1 MRLFRGPKRREVT
14 APPAAPPAPPAAASP
29 RRDAPP
35 SHALHAPQ
43 APHHYTLVTALPA
56 MVMEDDVKEM
66 KKVFATWGRRMGKK
80 LDMLKKPE
88 GKEASEEV
96 PSTEPINDESP
107 LPITGQY
114 KKKQNWKMGRSSS
127 DSNALKKDNDTDSIR
142 SGSRDRS
149 PSPFKTFFHRMG
161 STGMLNS
168 SKSHSLNSHR
178 TSEHSSSQPNT
189 PSLYRSCSTSHLS
202 TYVKADDPSDGIDL
216 QNSENDSNK
225 SSPLKQKHNIIS
237 DENLVSSSTKAISCD
252 NIPKLEGQT
261 NTLSKKPNF
270 PYAFLRSKLSVLP
283 EENSMAH
290 RPTVSVRQSFSER
303 IDRRSPKF
311 RRERLYL
318 PNSRSEERYQSSDNI
333 TVHDENI
340 LFNSNLRENCD
351 FTRSSM
357 RSVNDLDANIYSYR
371 KNDDISRR
379 SSMISQRGPL
389 DYDPMLV
396 PRNRNSLPVYDYCA
410 GLGSSQELK
419 TDLASSNQSIH
430 QEVLHAHRLSNY
442 VSSNESGYDSDSRPM
457 DEHSNH
463 SPPIYSYH
471 LISGTARA
479 DTNVRHFDGNSGN
492 FSRQL
497 SFNQKIDV
505 NKIKI
510 PARRSSTPC
519 ALFPVDKDV
528 SYEYENKVS
537 ENKLYVNNNSNQQIS
552 VDYNDAKPPPLP
564 KKSINKKM
572 PYVYKTVTLD
582 ERVQTRRIKLMHSQI
597 LPIQHLSTPNLNH
610 NDIVTER
617 HIQQQQPMPE
627 RDILGR
633 GPCTKRFRKIRLL
646 KSRLDESLGV
656 YLAQHR
662 VDFDNS
668 GSNYE
673 IRYIVVK
680 LDFDGIA
687 HRDGRLRIGDEI
699 VNVNGRVLR
708 GLSSLKDV
716 QHIVNSC
723 STETNVEEKTLFQR
737 YQVDLVMAHDEIT
750 PVTLSRIINSQP
762 CEPISSP
769 SSLNVPPDI
778 ISQTVHKPSLS
789 NQLTIETHFPAEDQ
803 YSKHITNN
811 KNSRTNKYETNQKCE
826 IGIQVNHGVISN
838 QKSDDEKLLE
848 RRYAQ
853 PGSLQNITNIEISMR
868 SSPVPRNKGANG
880 YRPIS
885 LHSSRPQPV
894 IGNYAACNENTSNEI
909 KENTSHYIKHVS
921 RLYQNRSFESI
932 PDQLRSSSR
941 SRFFNRVGSQ
951 RGPQNVN
958 THVSRQQEYN
968 AAINHEQQQHSNGSV
983 HKAEFWKG
991 PGHKSLGFSIVGGT
1005 DSPKGQMGIFVKTV
1019 FPNGQAADKGTIF
1032 EGDEILSV
1040 NNVPTRGLSHA
1051 GAISLFKQ
1059 VKEGKIEL
1067 TLSRRRAPR
1076 SRSVE
1081 PLGNFRADGK

>member
-14 APPAAPPAPPAAASP
+14 GPQATATPSS
-29 RRDAPP
+29 RRDANVE
-35 SHALHAPQ
+35 PQ
-43 APHHYTLVTALPA
+43 DPRDYTLVTALPA

-80 LDMLKKPE
+80 LDMLKKSDTKEAPE
-88 GKEASEEV
+88 GTLSPESV
-96 PSTEPINDESP
+96 NDESSSS
-107 LPITGQY
+107 ISGQY
-114 KKKQNWKMGRSSS
+114 KKKHNWKMGRSSS
-127 DSNALKKDNDTDSIR
+127 DSTTLQKDNDTDSIR

-149 PSPFKTFFHRMG
+149 PSPFKSFFYRMG
-161 STGMLNS
+161 STGMLNT
-168 SKSHSLNSHR
+168 SKSHSLNSQKV
-178 TSEHSSSQPNT
+178 SENYSSQPST

-202 TYVKADDPSDGIDL
+202 TYVKADDPSEGIDL
-216 QNSENDSNK
+216 QNSESASNK
-225 SSPLKQKHNIIS
+225 QSPTKQKHNNLIHE
-237 DENLVSSSTKAISCD
+237 ENLVTSSTKAVSCD
-252 NIPKLEGQT
+252 NIPKLEGQP
-261 NTLSKKPNF
+261 NSGLCKKPNF

-283 EENSMAH
+283 EENNMVH
-290 RPTVSVRQSFSER
+290 RPTVCVRQSFSER
-303 IDRRSPKF
+303 IDRKSPKF

-318 PNSRSEERYQSSDNI
+318 PHSRSEDRYQSSDNI
-333 TVHDENI
+333 SVHDENN
-340 LFNSNLRENCD
+340 LFNTNLRSNYD
-351 FTRSSM
+351 FVRSSM
-357 RSVNDLDANIYSYR
+357 RSVNDIDGNIYR
-371 KNDDISRR
+371 RNEDVPRR
-379 SSMISQRGPL
+379 SSMISQRPPL
-389 DYDPMLV
+389 DYDPMMV
-396 PRNRNSLPVYDYCA
+396 PRNRNSLPVYDYSA
-410 GLGSSQELK
+410 TLGSSQDLK

-430 QEVLHAHRLSNY
+430 QEVLQTHRLSNY
-442 VSSNESGYDSDSRPM
+442 VSSNESGYDSDSRPT

-463 SPPIYSYH
+463 SPPVYSYN
-471 LISGTARA
+471 LSSGSARA
-479 DTNVRHFDGNSGN
+479 DTNIGSGDGHSGT

-497 SFNQKIDV
+497 SFNQKINV
-505 NKIKI
+505 SRVQL
-510 PARRSSTPC
+510 PPRRSSTPC
-519 ALFPVDKDV
+519 ALFPLDKDI
-528 SYEYENKVS
+528 SHEYEKKIS
-537 ENKLYVNNNSNQQIS
+537 ENKLYINESANQQMPL
-552 VDYNDAKPPPLP
+552 DYNDAKPPPLP
-564 KKSINKKM
+564 KKSINKKP
-572 PYVYKTVTLD
+572 PYIYKTITLD
-582 ERVQTRRIKLMHSQI
+582 EHVQTRKVKLLHTQI
-597 LPIQHLSTPNLNH
+597 MPIQHLSTPNLNE
-610 NDIVTER
+610 NNLTAETQT
-617 HIQQQQPMPE
+617 QQQIPD
-627 RDILGR
+627 RDIFGR

-662 VDFDNS
+662 FDFDNT
-668 GSNYE
+668 GFNYE

-723 STETNVEEKTLFQR
+723 STEANMEEKTLFQR

-750 PVTLSRIINSQP
+750 PITLSRIISSQHR
-762 CEPISSP
+762 EQVFTP
-769 SSLNVPPDI
+769 SITNVTPDL

-789 NQLTIETHFPAEDQ
+789 NKITIETHFPTEGQ
-803 YSKHITNN
+803 YNIHTSNDTSSHNN
-811 KNSRTNKYETNQKCE
+811 QFDINQKCE
-826 IGIQVNHGVISN
+826 VGIQINDGHVLSN

-848 RRYAQ
+848 RRYIQ

-868 SSPVPRNKGANG
+868 SSPTPRNKSTNS

-885 LHSSRPQPV
+885 LHNSRPQSLK
-894 IGNYAACNENTSNEI
+894 GNYSASNDNTSNEI
-909 KENTSHYIKHVS
+909 KENTSHYIKNVP

-932 PDQLRSSSR
+932 PEQLRSSSR

-951 RGPQNVN
+951 RCTQNTSV
-958 THVSRQQEYN
+958 HVSRHQEYN
-968 AAINHEQQQHSNGSV
+968 AAINQEQQQFSHSSL

-991 PGHKSLGFSIVGGT
+991 PGQKSLGFSIVGGT

-1081 PLGNFRADGK
+1081 PLGNFRCDSK

>member
-1 MRLFRGPKRREVT
+1 M
-14 APPAAPPAPPAAASP
+14 
-29 RRDAPP
+29 
-35 SHALHAPQ
+35 
-43 APHHYTLVTALPA
+43 
-56 MVMEDDVKEM
+56 
-66 KKVFATWGRRMGKK
+66 FATWGRRMGKK
-80 LDMLKKPE
+80 LDVLKKPD
-88 GKEASEEV
+88 GKEAPEETSPAEV
-96 PSTEPINDESP
+96 VNDESSSSV
-107 LPITGQY
+107 IGQY

-127 DSNALKKDNDTDSIR
+127 DTTNLKKDNDTDSIR

-168 SKSHSLNSHR
+168 SKSHSLNAQR
-178 TSEHSSSQPNT
+178 VSESCTSQPNT

-216 QNSENDSNK
+216 QNSEGENNK
-225 SSPLKQKHNIIS
+225 LSPLKQKHNNLS
-237 DENLVSSSTKAISCD
+237 EENLVNSSTKAVSCD
-252 NIPKLEGQT
+252 NIPKLDGQSSGG
-261 NTLSKKPNF
+261 LCKKPNF

-290 RPTVSVRQSFSER
+290 RPAVCRQSFSER
-303 IDRRSPKF
+303 IDRKSPKF

-318 PNSRSEERYQSSDNI
+318 PNSRSEDRYQSSDNI
-333 TVHDENI
+333 SVHDENSV
-340 LFNSNLRENCD
+340 FNTNLRSNCD
-351 FTRSSM
+351 FARSSM
-357 RSVNDLDANIYSYR
+357 RSVNEIDGSMYSYR
-371 KNDDISRR
+371 RNEEASRR
-379 SSMISQRGPL
+379 SSMISQKGPI

-396 PRNRNSLPVYDYCA
+396 PRNRNSLPVYDYCVA
-410 GLGSSQELK
+410 LGSTQDLK

-430 QEVLHAHRLSNY
+430 QEVLQTHRLSNY
-442 VSSNESGYDSDSRPM
+442 VSSNESGYDSDSRPT
-457 DEHSNH
+457 DDHSNH
-463 SPPIYSYH
+463 SPPVYSYN
-471 LISGTARA
+471 LSSGTARA
-479 DTNVRHFDGNSGN
+479 DSNINNGDRHSGN

-497 SFNQKIDV
+497 SFNQKINV
-505 NKIKI
+505 SRIQL

-519 ALFPVDKDV
+519 ALFPQDKEG
-528 SYEYENKVS
+528 SYEYENKTT
-537 ENKLYVNNNSNQQIS
+537 ETKLYVNNAHNQQLS

-564 KKSINKKM
+564 KKSVNKKP
-572 PYVYKTVTLD
+572 PYIYKTITLD
-582 ERVQTRRIKLMHSQI
+582 ERVQTRKIKFLHSQM
-597 LPIQHLSTPNLNH
+597 LPVQHMSTPNLNENELI
-610 NDIVTER
+610 NDRPIESP
-617 HIQQQQPMPE
+617 HIPE

-662 VDFDNS
+662 VDFDNT

-723 STETNVEEKTLFQR
+723 STEANFEEKTLFHR
-737 YQVDLVMAHDEIT
+737 YQVDLVMAHDEIN
-750 PVTLSRIINSQP
+750 PITLSRIINSQP
-762 CEPISSP
+762 CEQLSAQTVSH
-769 SSLNVPPDI
+769 VPPDL

-789 NQLTIETHFPAEDQ
+789 NQITIETHFPTDDRYTQ
-803 YSKHITNN
+803 NNSN
-811 KNSRTNKYETNQKCE
+811 KNLNQFDGNHKCE
-826 IGIQVNHGVISN
+826 IGVQVKHGPVLSN

-868 SSPVPRNKGANG
+868 SSPMPRNKSANS

-885 LHSSRPQPV
+885 LHSSRPMPV
-894 IGNYAACNENTSNEI
+894 TGNYVACSDNASNEI
-909 KENTSHYIKHVS
+909 KENSSHYIKHVP

-932 PDQLRSSSR
+932 PEQLRSSSR

-951 RGPQNVN
+951 RCPPNA
-958 THVSRQQEYN
+958 TAHVSRHQEYN
-968 AAINHEQQQHSNGSV
+968 AAINHEQQQYSHSTL
-983 HKAEFWKG
+983 HKADFWKG

-1019 FPNGQAADKGTIF
+1019 FPNGQAADQGTIY
-1032 EGDEILSV
+1032 EG
-1040 NNVPTRGLSHA
+1040 NKN
-1051 GAISLFKQ
+1051 
-1059 VKEGKIEL
+1059 
-1067 TLSRRRAPR
+1067 
-1076 SRSVE
+1076 
-1081 PLGNFRADGK
+1081 

>member
-14 APPAAPPAPPAAASP
+14 GAQAAATPSP
-29 RRDAPP
+29 RRDA
-35 SHALHAPQ
+35 SAGHQ
-43 APHHYTLVTALPA
+43 APHDYTLVTALPA

-80 LDMLKKPE
+80 LDMLKKSDV
-88 GKEASEEV
+88 KEV
-96 PSTEPINDESP
+96 PEEIPRSEAVSDDSSSS
-107 LPITGQY
+107 ITGQY
-114 KKKQNWKMGRSSS
+114 KKKHNWKMGRSSS
-127 DSNALKKDNDTDSIR
+127 DSTTLKNDNDTDSIR

-149 PSPFKTFFHRMG
+149 PSPFKSFFYRMG
-161 STGMLNS
+161 STGMLNT
-168 SKSHSLNSHR
+168 SKSHSLNTHR
-178 TSEHSSSQPNT
+178 TSENGSSQPNT

-216 QNSENDSNK
+216 QNSESASNK
-225 SSPLKQKHNIIS
+225 SSPMKQKHNNLIS
-237 DENLVSSSTKAISCD
+237 EDNLATSSPKALSCD
-252 NIPKLEGQT
+252 NIPKLEGQP
-261 NTLSKKPNF
+261 NNLCKKPNF

-283 EENSMAH
+283 EENSLAN
-290 RPTVSVRQSFSER
+290 RPNVCIRQSFSER
-303 IDRRSPKF
+303 IDRKSPKF

-333 TVHDENI
+333 SVHDENS
-340 LFNSNLRENCD
+340 LFNTNLRNNCD
-351 FTRSSM
+351 FARSSM
-357 RSVNDLDANIYSYR
+357 RSVNDIEGNIYLYK
-371 KNDDISRR
+371 KNNDESPRR
-379 SSMISQRGPL
+379 SSMISQRAPS

-410 GLGSSQELK
+410 AFGSSQELK

-430 QEVLHAHRLSNY
+430 QEILQAHRLSNY
-442 VSSNESGYDSDSRPM
+442 VSSNESGYDSDNRPM

-471 LISGTARA
+471 LSSGIART
-479 DTNVRHFDGNSGN
+479 DKNTLRNGDENSGN
-492 FSRQL
+492 FTRQL
-497 SFNQKIDV
+497 SFNQKINV
-505 NKIKI
+505 NRIHL
-510 PARRSSTPC
+510 PTRRSSTPC
-519 ALFPVDKDV
+519 ALFPLDKDV
-528 SYEYENKVS
+528 SYEYENKVT
-537 ENKLYVNNNSNQQIS
+537 ENKLYVKNTANQQMA
-552 VDYNDAKPPPLP
+552 VDHNDSKPPPLP
-564 KKSINKKM
+564 KKTINKKI

-582 ERVQTRRIKLMHSQI
+582 ERVQTRKIKFLQTQE
-597 LPIQHLSTPNLNH
+597 LPIQHMSTPNLNENELIREQPH
-610 NDIVTER
+610 QT
-617 HIQQQQPMPE
+617 QQQMSE

-662 VDFDNS
+662 VDFDTS

-723 STETNVEEKTLFQR
+723 STETNVGEKTLFQR

-750 PVTLSRIINSQP
+750 PITLNRIISSHP
-762 CEPISSP
+762 CEQVSVPTIS
-769 SSLNVPPDI
+769 NVPPDI
-778 ISQTVHKPSLS
+778 IPQTIHKPSIS
-789 NQLTIETHFPAEDQ
+789 NQITIETHFPSEEQ
-803 YSKHITNN
+803 YNSSNN
-811 KNSRTNKYETNQKCE
+811 ASSIINQIDVHQKCE
-826 IGIQVNHGVISN
+826 VGVQVNNGLILSN

-848 RRYAQ
+848 RRFAQ

-868 SSPVPRNKGANG
+868 SSPVPRNKTANG

-894 IGNYAACNENTSNEI
+894 IGNYSTLNDNASNEI
-909 KENTSHYIKHVS
+909 KENSSHYIKHVS

-932 PDQLRSSSR
+932 PDQLRTNSR

-951 RGPQNVN
+951 RCSPN
-958 THVSRQQEYN
+958 TSAHVSRQQEYN
-968 AAINHEQQQHSNGSV
+968 AAINHEQQNYSHSTLQKTV
-983 HKAEFWKG
+983 FWKG

-1005 DSPKGQMGIFVKTV
+1005 DSPKGQMGIFIKTV
-1019 FPNGQAADKGTIF
+1019 FPNGQAADKGNIF

-1081 PLGNFRADGK
+1081 PLGNFRADCK